1 MKKSDHS
8 KLANNSFLTFQG
20 TTALF
25 ALQRGVFCTKWLLH
39 AKGPLNSLPPAL
51 ECMQCSTNRSAE
63 SARVAYVS
71 RVYKNRGKDWDSNV
85 ELIPRE
91 TKLVSQSKWKLLK
104 FDKYVFLANCSIAPL
119 PTFSENAALYI
130 ISRRPG
136 AKGHEEG
143 MFTCTYVYIRI
154 PNVHFL
160 II

>member
-71 RVYKNRGKDWDSNV
+71 RVRTEGKIEIQNV

-130 ISRRPG
+130 ISTRPG

>member
-20 TTALF
+20 TTYGIVCLTARCFLY
-25 ALQRGVFCTKWLLH
+25 QVTTSC
-39 AKGPLNSLPPAL
+39 KGPIELITSCFGVHAVLYQPISGVCKSCIYFP
-51 ECMQCSTNRSAE
+51 S
-63 SARVAYVS
+63 
-71 RVYKNRGKDWDSNV
+71 KNRGKDWDSNV

-130 ISRRPG
+130 ISTRPG

>member
-51 ECMQCSTNRSAE
+51 ECSALPTDQGSLQE
-63 SARVAYVS
+63 LHCFPS
-71 RVYKNRGKDWDSNV
+71 KNRGKDWDSNV
-85 ELIPRE
+85 DFPARE
-91 TKLVSQSKWKLLK
+91 TKLVSQSKWKLLR

-130 ISRRPG
+130 ISTRPG
-136 AKGHEEG
+136 AKGHEQG